1 MTTDGERRR
10 ELRAAY
16 DQRRTE
22 AGVYLFRNAVTG
34 RIFVGSSPDLGSV
47 RNRLEFGQATGTSG
61 VLDRRMAADARIH
74 GMGSF
79 TLEVLDEL
87 TVPDGTPP
95 DVVAADL
102 KELEALWREKLADVP
117 QY

>member
-1 MTTDGERRR
+1 MTTDGDRRK

-22 AGVYLFRNAVTG
+22 AGVYVLRNVVTG
-34 RIFVGSSPDLGSV
+34 RVFLGSSPDLGSV
-47 RNRLEFGQATGTSG
+47 RNRLEFGQATETSG
-61 VLDRRMAADARIH
+61 VLDRRMAADARAH

-79 TLEVLDEL
+79 ELEVLDAL
-87 TVPDGTPP
+87 AVPDGTPSD
-95 DVVAADL
+95 DVATDL
-102 KELEALWREKLADVP
+102 EVLEALWREKLADVP

>member
-1 MTTDGERRR
+1 MTTEGDRRR

-22 AGVYLFRNAVTG
+22 AGVYLLRNTATG
-34 RIFVGSSPDLGSV
+34 RVFLGSAPDLAAV
-47 RNRLEFGQATGTSG
+47 RNRLEFGQATETSG
-61 VLDRRMAADARIH
+61 VLDRRMAADARAH

-79 TLEVLDEL
+79 TLEVLDVL
-87 TVPDGTPP
+87 TVPDGTSP

-102 KELEALWREKLADVP
+102 KELESLWREKLADVP
-117 QY
+117 KY

>member
-1 MTTDGERRR
+1 MTTDGDRRK

-16 DQRRTE
+16 EQRRTE
-22 AGVYLFRNAVTG
+22 AGVYVLRNTVTG
-34 RIFVGSSPDLGSV
+34 RVFLGSAPDLAAV

-61 VLDRRMAADARIH
+61 VLDRRLAADAHAH

-79 TLEVLDEL
+79 ELEILDVLIL
-87 TVPDGTPP
+87 PDGTPP